1 VLRRVALARAHRKQA
16 AKLCL
21 AGQVHHA
28 RMYLLAHIYNY
39 KRVSIWIRVVVML
52 VYLVYVDGWLAL
64 PLVTSTVSK
73 DTALPLPISL
83 HSTQLNT
90 GLSVRE
96 RAVFLDQL

>member
-1 VLRRVALARAHRKQA
+1 
-16 AKLCL
+16 
-21 AGQVHHA
+21 
-28 RMYLLAHIYNY
+28 
-39 KRVSIWIRVVVML
+39 ML